1 VGAGLNLRKR
11 MSADAGKLDPTK
23 TATSLVTLRVTSYTI
38 FAFNPP
44 RSTSL
49 PLPRFNPPNLG
60 ITPTASEII
69 AKHLRDAIIGG
80 HFDEGEPIRQ
90 DEIAGMFNVSKIPV
104 REALKRLEA
113 EGLVLF
119 QRNKGAVV
127 TKISE
132 PELAQIFEVRVLL
145 EVQAIRL
152 AVPNMTEATFAEA
165 ERICDEFIEDSDIG
179 RWAELNWAL
188 HACLYEPAQRPFL
201 TNLIRSIH
209 DKVERY
215 LRLQMS
221 LGESKERADHE
232 HRAIVHAC
240 RSRDVD
246 KAAELIEQHII
257 GVCRTL
263 YEHLPNRPVKV

>member
-1 VGAGLNLRKR
+1 
-11 MSADAGKLDPTK
+11 
-23 TATSLVTLRVTSYTI
+23 
-38 FAFNPP
+38 
-44 RSTSL
+44 L

-80 HFDEGEPIRQ
+80 HFGEGEPIRQ

-132 PELAQIFEVRVLL
+132 PELAQMFEVRVLL
-145 EVQAIRL
+145 EVQAIRF
-152 AVPNMTEATFAEA
+152 AVPNMTEATFVEA
-165 ERICDEFIEDSDIG
+165 ERICDEFIEDSDVG

-201 TNLIRSIH
+201 THLIRSIH

-221 LGESKERADHE
+221 LGESKERADLE

-240 RSRDVD
+240 RSGDAD

-263 YEHLPNRPVKV
+263 YEHLPNRPVKI

>member
-1 VGAGLNLRKR
+1 
-11 MSADAGKLDPTK
+11 M
-23 TATSLVTLRVTSYTI
+23 
-38 FAFNPP
+38 
-44 RSTSL
+44 
-49 PLPRFNPPNLG
+49 
-60 ITPTASEII
+60 
-69 AKHLRDAIIGG
+69 
-80 HFDEGEPIRQ
+80 
-90 DEIAGMFNVSKIPV
+90 

-113 EGLVLF
+113 EGLVIF
-119 QRNKGAVV
+119 HRNKGAVV

-152 AVPNMTEATFAEA
+152 AVPNMTEATFANSD
-165 ERICDEFIEDSDIG
+165 RICDEFLENSEIG
-179 RWAELNWAL
+179 HWAELNWEL

-215 LRLQMS
+215 LRLQMT
-221 LGESKERADHE
+221 LGESKERANVE
-232 HRAIVHAC
+232 HREIIQAC
-240 RSRDVD
+240 RDRDAN

-263 YEHLPNRPVKV
+263 YEHLPNRPVKT